1 MDNNH
6 QFSPQFARQTDMSG
20 GEPLLDS
27 EAANIYVS
35 ALTAKVAINLFF
47 CYEISYSLKSSLI

>member
-1 MDNNH
+1 
-6 QFSPQFARQTDMSG
+6 MSG

-27 EAANIYVS
+27 ETTNLYAS

-47 CYEISYSLKSSLI
+47 CYEISYSLKSSLV